1 MREKRDRQ
9 QRSVLAGAG
18 ALVFGLLAAT
28 PAQAAAGLTLFPQ
41 WGLLLILL
49 VGFVVLVFPLNALI
63 FKPLFRVLEERDERI
78 AGARARAAQ
87 LESDA
92 EELLGRYRKAIA
104 EVREACERDRRSQLE
119 VARGEQTAL
128 TDTARSE
135 AESVLAAGRGDLEN
149 WLGDARETLR
159 DDAEPLARMAAAQV
173 LGRNLS

>member
-1 MREKRDRQ
+1 MRDKRDIQKR
-9 QRSVLAGAG
+9 RVLAGAG
-18 ALVFGLLAAT
+18 ALLFGLLAST

-92 EELLGRYRKAIA
+92 EELLGRYRTAIA
-104 EVREACERDRRSQLE
+104 EVREASERDRRAQLE
-119 VARGEQTAL
+119 VARGEQSEL

-135 AESVLAAGRGDLEN
+135 AEAVVSAGRVELES
-149 WLGDARETLR
+149 WLGDARATLR
-159 DDAEPLARMAAAQV
+159 SDAQPLAQMAAERV
-173 LGRNLS
+173 LGRSLS